1 MLILT
6 KLQRWCRF
14 YTSTRPKTRIKS
26 NSDKADIDYIIEWL
40 RENKF
45 LIAFDSYSGRS
56 RTDLLKL
63 VRIYWDKKLY
73 DGDEEFSD
81 IVKEV
86 LTDSDLND
94 IMKAQE
100 EEGNLAEKALN
111 VDDAPPAEE
120 PISKLTQEFS
130 DMGKGVLVDI
140 KDLMKPQEEGHFV
153 GEVLATSELTEHF
166 SNVAEEVL
174 LDSNPKDIQKGG

>member
-1 MLILT
+1 M
-6 KLQRWCRF
+6 
-14 YTSTRPKTRIKS
+14 
-26 NSDKADIDYIIEWL
+26 
-40 RENKF
+40 
-45 LIAFDSYSGRS
+45 
-56 RTDLLKL
+56 
-63 VRIYWDKKLY
+63 RIYWDKKLY

-86 LTDSDLND
+86 LMDSDLND

-140 KDLMKPQEEGHFV
+140 KDLMKSQEEGHFV

-174 LDSNPKDIQKGG
+174 LDSNPKDIQKGGWDLLGKHWTVMARLSSLLGLYNFHPNTNESIVT